1 MMCLRDRPRSSD
13 LFGESKH
20 IESRKSVYT
29 TPAGHSL
36 GAPVDLGGDH
46 IACTLPTSALQD
58 FSDFRLGVRLGDVE
72 QVDAAID
79 GQLEYGFG
87 LVIADAGREDGPR
100 SQADVRDAQSTLA
113 QILVPQSR
121 RRRRTVPQRQCRIR
135 PKTD

>member
-1 MMCLRDRPRSSD
+1 MCLRDRPRSSD
-13 LFGESKH
+13 LFRESND
-20 IESRKSVYT
+20 IEIRKSTYT
-29 TPAGHSL
+29 TPAPHLL

-58 FSDFRLGVRLGDVE
+58 FSYLRLGVRLGDVE

-87 LVIADAGREDGPR
+87 LVITDAGREDGPG

>member
-1 MMCLRDRPRSSD
+1 MST
-13 LFGESKH
+13 
-20 IESRKSVYT
+20 YT
-29 TPAGHSL
+29 TSALHLL

-58 FSDFRLGVRLGDVE
+58 FSNFRLGVRLGDVE

-79 GQLEYGFG
+79 GQLEYSLG
-87 LVIADAGREDGPR
+87 LVIADAGRENGPC